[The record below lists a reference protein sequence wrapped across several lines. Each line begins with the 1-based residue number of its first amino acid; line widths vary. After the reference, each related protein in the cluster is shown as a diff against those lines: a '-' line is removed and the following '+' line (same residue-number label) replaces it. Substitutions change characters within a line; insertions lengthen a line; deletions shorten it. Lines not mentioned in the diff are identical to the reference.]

1 MRYRL
6 GVAAAMAATLTL
18 GGCDDSDDLGAGP
31 GIQPTDVVQASGDLT
46 VGITEFRAL
55 IGDPVN
61 GGTAG
66 QQPGGRR
73 EIKWDGVPADRTNTD
88 DFPDDF
94 FNTVVKAGL
103 IYATDGTGFRVS
115 DDDFADL
122 NPTYGE
128 QFESFSKAK
137 TFMSVGSRRMTL
149 TFRVAG
155 ATTAATTKG
164 FGIVFSDVDQAG
176 SAGIELFTASGQSLG
191 LYLAPVRSDAAG
203 HSFVGVVFDDPVIA
217 RVVVTSGQAALGA
230 GVNDFSDGGNV
241 DLVVTDDFL
250 YAEPEAES

>member
-1 MRYRL
+1 MRY
-6 GVAAAMAATLTL
+6 GWSAWAAMAAALVL
-18 GGCDDSDDLGAGP
+18 GGCDDSSDPGTGP
-31 GIQPTDVVQASGDLT
+31 GVQPTEVLQSSGDLT
-46 VGITEFRAL
+46 NTIAQFRTL
-55 IGDPVN
+55 LGDPAN

-73 EIKWDGVPADRTNTD
+73 EIKWDGVPADQTNTD

-94 FNTVVKAGL
+94 FNTTVKAGL
-103 IYATDGTGFRVS
+103 IYSTDGSGFRVS

-122 NPTYGE
+122 NPTYGA

-137 TFMSVGSRRMTL
+137 TFMSIGSRRMTVE
-149 TFRVAG
+149 FRVAG
-155 ATTAATTKG
+155 AATAATTRG

-176 SAGIELFTASGQSLG
+176 SAGIEAFSASGQSLG
-191 LYLAPVRSDAAG
+191 RYDAPVRSDEAG

-217 RVVVTSGQAALGA
+217 RVVITSGRAALGA
-230 GVNDFSDGGNV
+230 GVNDLSDGGTV

-250 YAEPEAES
+250 YGEPEAGS